1 MATTGLTRRGF
12 VKLIG
17 STAAL
22 AYLPAC
28 GDDITFQSGLVLDA
42 ASWETID
49 LCTDILLPGARDA
62 KAVRYIDTL
71 LAMFDVDPVKA
82 FAGGPYSGRT
92 PFPAADGTASTSF
105 PDNDFETFMP
115 LSRVKDIAWRMR
127 VFGSQLT
134 PGGDFNDAVLG
145 PTIGYRD
152 LYASGLRALD
162 AAADG
167 IAKGKTFRQLGHDD
181 QVLALNTAGADLPQ
195 FYNALLEHTIEG
207 TFAAPEYG
215 GNADLN
221 GWKLARY
228 DGDSAPLGHAQYV
241 EATDQ
246 YVDRADQPT
255 SGPSPGDQPETF
267 DDDVIDLLTVA
278 AIGSGGKRFF

>member
-1 MATTGLTRRGF
+1 MLTRRGF

-28 GDDITFQSGLVLDA
+28 GDNTVHPSGLVLDE

-49 LCTDILLPGARDA
+49 LCTEILLPGARDA

-71 LAMFDVDPVKA
+71 LAMFDVHPAKV

-92 PFPAADGTASTSF
+92 PFPADDGTKGTNF
-105 PDNDFETFMP
+105 PDNSFEVFMP
-115 LSRVKDIAWRMR
+115 LSRVQDIAWRMR
-127 VFGSQLT
+127 LMGSSIT
-134 PGGDFNDAVLG
+134 PGGDFNDTVLA

-152 LYASGLRALD
+152 LYASGIRALD

-167 IAKGKTFRQLGHDD
+167 IAKGKTFRDLGTDD
-181 QVLALNTAGADLPQ
+181 QVLALSTAGNDIPA

-215 GNADLN
+215 GNADLS
-221 GWKLARY
+221 GWKFARY

-246 YVDRADQPT
+246 YVDRVDQPT
-255 SGPSPGDQPETF
+255 STASPGDTTEQF
-267 DDDVIDLLTVA
+267 DDDVISLLTVA
-278 AIGSGGKRFF
+278 AVGSGGKRFF